1 MRSGLVL
8 DVYDDVHATIFR
20 ELFAS
25 AEQVPTLCKTAHLLD
40 NLDADKV
47 PDQAFGLVLVREDH
61 KLRKFA
67 CHDPGNTL
75 LSALYFQ
82 KTAYLLSPEARD
94 VAAARI
100 QEKIAAF
107 GLTETLAK
115 VATMSSEPTPD
126 LSAGPSPKQAPS
138 LPPVARDPAGSAAMS
153 PLMKAANRTGEALR
167 SGQIDLSDIRG
178 GVRDV
183 TTVGYRGFGTPEAG
197 LLGTVPT
204 LITHDHSLDSQ
215 QSLPPHPS
223 YTRGLDRMV
232 PVHGGGGT
240 VNPDALV
247 WENAASR
254 LGFGGNVTR
263 PQSSEM
269 LPVTHVGERH
279 MDIAVGDNLQQVLTR
294 PAPEVRTT
302 GVTLPGFNRTHYYA
316 ANDIDNQELAQRMHA
331 LDLRNT
337 GADPMRSRAAKAMLG
352 LQRADSLAGRAA
364 APQDATALAEH
375 IAKRKA
381 ELLDK
386 FDPESM
392 KFEDMRHDVEAA
404 RYNMAQAAV
413 PRNAASALGDMSPLG
428 SGSSI
433 QTGSG
438 LNAAQRA
445 ASGSTRSNLAATADL
460 RRQQIAEA
468 VRPVVDA
475 VGGAR
480 DRVQS
485 ALGAAAARVRG
496 AAEPVLDSVG
506 GALGRA
512 ATATREA
519 GAPVVTA
526 ANNALHHE
534 ATPYVLGTAVPLA
547 LAGAAYGY
555 HRHKQN
561 QLASADEKTAG
572 FLGNLASGAMSRVG
586 RAVAKNPIGSAAT
599 AFTAAT
605 TASQIPDVAKQVRQ
619 NAQQAGA
626 FGGQVMNAHAFK
638 GIGTPS

>member
-20 ELFAS
+20 ELFSS

-153 PLMKAANRTGEALR
+153 PLMKAANRTGDALR
-167 SGQIDLSDIRG
+167 SGQIDLPDIRG

-204 LITHDHSLDSQ
+204 LITHDHSLDSL
-215 QSLPPHPS
+215 QSLPSHPS

-232 PVHGGGGT
+232 PVHGG
-240 VNPDALV
+240 VNPDAQV

-254 LGFGGNVTR
+254 LGFGGSAMPPR
-263 PQSSEM
+263 
-269 LPVTHVGERH
+269 
-279 MDIAVGDNLQQVLTR
+279 TR

-316 ANDIDNQELAQRMHA
+316 ANDIDDQELAHRMHA

-375 IAKRKA
+375 IAKRKT

-413 PRNAASALGDMSPLG
+413 PRNTTNAWGDMSPLG

-438 LNAAQRA
+438 LNATQRTT
-445 ASGSTRSNLAATADL
+445 SGSTRSNLAATAEL

-519 GAPVVTA
+519 GAPVFA
-526 ANNALHHE
+526 AADNALHHE
-534 ATPYVLGTAVPLA
+534 ATPYVLGAAVPLA
-547 LAGAAYGY
+547 LGGAAYAY
-555 HRHKQN
+555 HRRHQDQDAPDN
-561 QLASADEKTAG
+561 KTAG

-586 RAVAKNPIGSAAT
+586 QAVAKNPVGSAAT

-605 TASQIPDVAKQVRQ
+605 TASQVPGVAKQVRQ